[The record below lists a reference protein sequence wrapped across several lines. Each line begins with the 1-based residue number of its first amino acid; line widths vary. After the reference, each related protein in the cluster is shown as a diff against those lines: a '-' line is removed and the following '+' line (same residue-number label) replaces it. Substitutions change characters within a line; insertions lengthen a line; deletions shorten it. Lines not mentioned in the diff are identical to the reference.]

1 MPVIL
6 PVFPLQ
12 TIVFPGGVLPL
23 RIFEARY
30 LDMVKSCVRDQGEF
44 IICMIKRGDESGEL
58 DQHYNIG
65 TACKII
71 DWEAMSDGLL
81 GITVEGTARVKI
93 GPTQVQPDQLIVGEV
108 TYLQEE
114 QDQLLPEKFTEWSD
128 LIIKIMKK
136 LGSPFDRLEIQAT
149 SAFWVGARLAEYLP
163 FELDMKQR
171 ILEIDQP
178 LVRLEHLHDSLQK
191 IEYYYSKGNL
201 S

>member
-1 MPVIL
+1 MSVTL

-23 RIFEARY
+23 RIFETRY
-30 LDMVKSCVRDQGEF
+30 LDMVKNCVRDQGEF
-44 IICMIKRGDESGEL
+44 IICLVKRDDESGGL

-81 GITVEGTARVKI
+81 GITVEGTARVEI
-93 GPTQVQPDQLIVGEV
+93 GSSQVQPDQLIVGEV
-108 TYLQEE
+108 DYLQEE
-114 QDQLLPEKFTEWSD
+114 QDQPLPEVFTEWSD

-136 LGSPFDRLEIQAT
+136 LGSPFDRLEVQAT
-149 SAFWVGARLAEYLP
+149 SAFWVGARLTEYLP
-163 FELDMKQR
+163 FELDIKQR